1 MEIQRLDCLPAILR
15 PETNQTD
22 SSRVST
28 SVSPDDALARTIR
41 RRLARGPRYVKA
53 YEDRHGRR
61 RYYYRRKGYP
71 GIRLSGEPGTEA
83 FQASYDA
90 AETTLLT
97 ADAKRERT
105 GGFVYAIRVRGF
117 DLVKIGYSTSP
128 LRRFVQLEAGS
139 GMVGGLDLLMR
150 VPGTR
155 RLERRLHERF
165 SSQRLFGEWFQLS
178 GPVFEWLALGLANDP
193 QPQPGA
199 V

>member
-1 MEIQRLDCLPAILR
+1 M
-15 PETNQTD
+15 D

-28 SVSPDDALARTIR
+28 SVSPDDALTRTIR

-71 GIRLSGEPGTEA
+71 GIPLTGEPGSDD

-90 AETTLLT
+90 AEAALLT
-97 ADAKRERT
+97 AEGKRERV

-117 DLVKIGYSTSP
+117 DLVKIGYSTAP
-128 LRRFVQLEAGS
+128 TRRFVQLEAGS
-139 GMVGGLDLLMR
+139 GMVGGLDLILR
-150 VPGTR
+150 VPGSR
-155 RLERRLHERF
+155 RLERRLHDRF
-165 SSQRLFGEWFQLS
+165 AAQRLFGEWFQLS
-178 GPVFEWLALGLANDP
+178 GPVSDWLDLGLANGP

-199 V
+199 A